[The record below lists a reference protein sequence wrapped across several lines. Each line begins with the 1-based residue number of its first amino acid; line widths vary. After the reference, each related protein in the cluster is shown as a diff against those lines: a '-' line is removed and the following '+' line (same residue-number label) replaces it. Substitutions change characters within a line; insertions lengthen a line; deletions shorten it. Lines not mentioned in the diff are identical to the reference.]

1 MAMTPIALCSR
12 ALVKLGARSIAAF
25 DEGTA
30 EAEIAAIL
38 YPGIRDGLLSAHP
51 WSFATGQATLAR
63 LARKPVADHACAY
76 QLPADFL
83 RALSLG
89 TGPRGRGQ
97 EYRIVEGALHCDAD
111 QVVLSYVFRP
121 DETGFPP
128 FFDAALIAVLAA
140 EFCLPVTESTT
151 RADLLRRA
159 ADAEIRRARLVDA
172 QQDTPGRIEDFTLVE
187 ARR

>member
-1 MAMTPIALCSR
+1 MALSSIALCAR
-12 ALVKLGARSIAAF
+12 ALVKLGARSIASF
-25 DEGTA
+25 DDGTA
-30 EAEIAAIL
+30 EAEVAAVL
-38 YPGIRDGLLSAHP
+38 YPSVRDGLLSAHP

-63 LARKPVADHACAY
+63 LARNPVADHAFAY

-89 TGPRGRGQ
+89 TGTRGRGT
-97 EYRIVEGALHCDAD
+97 EYRVVESTLHCDAD

-128 FFDAALIAVLAA
+128 FFDTLLIATLAA
-140 EFCLPVTESTT
+140 EFCLPVTESTS
-151 RADLLRRA
+151 RAELLRRV
-159 ADAEIRRARLVDA
+159 AESEFRRARLIDA
-172 QQDTPGRIEDFTLVE
+172 QQDTPQRIEDFTLVE